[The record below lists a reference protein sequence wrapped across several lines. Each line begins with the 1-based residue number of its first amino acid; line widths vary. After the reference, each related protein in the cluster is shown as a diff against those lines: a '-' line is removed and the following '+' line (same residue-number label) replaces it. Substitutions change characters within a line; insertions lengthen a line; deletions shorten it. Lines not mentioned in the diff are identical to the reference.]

1 MTERKSLMGGTN
13 YEKMIEYR
21 INAFERKDQFL
32 MFFVLILEF
41 THSTMK
47 KKNLKIKWTQ
57 PPEPVEL

>member
-47 KKNLKIKWTQ
+47 KKNLKIK
-57 PPEPVEL
+57 